1 MNVNSQAE
9 YLRFLIAAQG
19 DPDLRA
25 QLRRA
30 SRGVRTVND
39 LVAFA
44 AGHGFRFGTADVPL
58 DAARR
63 PPVTAM
69 QPSRSSLR

>member
-1 MNVNSQAE
+1 MTMNGQAE

-25 QLRRA
+25 HLRRA

-44 AGHGFRFGTADVPL
+44 VGHGFRFGAADVPL
-58 DAARR
+58 DAAR
-63 PPVTAM
+63 
-69 QPSRSSLR
+69 QPHGKPARHARMLG